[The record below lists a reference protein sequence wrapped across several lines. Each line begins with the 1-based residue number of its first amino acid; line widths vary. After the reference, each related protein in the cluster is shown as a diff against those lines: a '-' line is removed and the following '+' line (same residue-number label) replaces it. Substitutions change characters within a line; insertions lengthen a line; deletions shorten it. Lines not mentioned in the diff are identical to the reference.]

1 MTFFESLLLLLL
13 AAVVLLQI
21 SRRLGFPYPS
31 MLAVAGVC
39 VAMIP
44 GTPTI
49 GMAPETA
56 LALFIAPVLLD
67 AAFDFPVSA
76 ARKLWRPLVILSVV
90 AVLTTAAAA
99 AWVGWAFA
107 GLPIA
112 AALVLGAIVAPP
124 DAAAATAVLG
134 TVTLPRSTTT
144 VLKGESLF
152 NDATALLLF
161 AQALAIQTHGGLGT
175 SEGLRLA
182 FAAPGGLLLGI
193 ALGLVMRRVHRHVS
207 GTLGD
212 NLLQFLC
219 AFLVW
224 IAAER
229 LHLSAVLTVVAFAMT
244 LARSK
249 ESRGDARGRVHSFAV
264 WTTVVF
270 VLNVLA
276 FLLMGMQVR
285 IIVGR
290 MTTERLI
297 DAAIVAGLVVVAI
310 TVARFAVV
318 MGWNQLARRFAW
330 ARGDLSAP
338 TVAQGLLVSWTG
350 MRGLL
355 TLATAFA
362 LPAGFPQR
370 DVVVLT
376 AFGVVLATLVIQGLT
391 LAPLIRWLKL
401 DCLEDPDEELA
412 KARRKL
418 AAAGAAVLARSEGRE
433 ADALRYTYALERG
446 TGSGWERYRTL
457 GLVAVEAERKALERM
472 REEHQVGPE
481 DYLQLQE
488 AIDWRELT
496 LLPDTDRQI
505 EEG

>member
-1 MTFFESLLLLLL
+1 MTFFEILLLLLL
-13 AAVVLLQI
+13 AAVVLLQV
-21 SRRLGFPYPS
+21 SRRLGLPYPS

-39 VAMIP
+39 VALIP

-49 GMAPETA
+49 VIAPETA

-67 AAFDFPVSA
+67 AAYDFPISA
-76 ARKLWRPLVILSVV
+76 AKRLWRPLVILSVV
-90 AVLTTAAAA
+90 AVLTTAAAV

-134 TVTLPRSTTT
+134 SVTLPRSTTT

-161 AQALAIQTHGGLGT
+161 AQCLAVQMHGDLDT
-175 SEGLRLA
+175 SEGLKLA
-182 FAAPGGLLLGI
+182 FAAPGGVLLGI
-193 ALGLVMRRVHRHVS
+193 VLGLIMRRVHRLIA

-212 NLLQFLC
+212 NLLQFVA

-244 LARSK
+244 LARST
-249 ESRGDARGRVHSFAV
+249 ELRGDARSRVHSFAV

-285 IIVGR
+285 IIIGR
-290 MTTERLI
+290 MEPDRLRE
-297 DAAIVAGLVVVAI
+297 AAVVAGLVVVAI

-318 MGWNQLARRFAW
+318 MGWNQLAQRFERL
-330 ARGDLSAP
+330 RGDLPAP
-338 TVAQGLLVSWTG
+338 TTAQGLLVSWSG

-362 LPAGFPQR
+362 LPAAFPER
-370 DVVVLT
+370 DIVVLT
-376 AFGVVLATLVIQGLT
+376 AFGVVLVTLVLQGAT
-391 LAPLIRWLKL
+391 LAPLIRRLKL
-401 DCLEDPDEELA
+401 DRMEDHGQELA
-412 KARRKL
+412 DARRKL
-418 AAAGAAVLARSEGRE
+418 AAAGAAALGEVGGRE
-433 ADALRYTYALERG
+433 ADLLRFTYALERG
-446 TGSGWERYRTL
+446 AGGGWERYRAL
-457 GLVAVEAERKALERM
+457 GLAAVAAERRELARM
-472 REEHQVGPE
+472 RDEHRIDPDG
-481 DYLQLQE
+481 YLALQE

-496 LLPDTDRQI
+496 LLPDDDRQI